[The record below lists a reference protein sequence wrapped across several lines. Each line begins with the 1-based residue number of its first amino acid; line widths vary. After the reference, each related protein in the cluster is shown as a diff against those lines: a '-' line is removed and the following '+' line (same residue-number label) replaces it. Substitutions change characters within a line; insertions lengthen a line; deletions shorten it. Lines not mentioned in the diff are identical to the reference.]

1 MPSKTPLF
9 EWHKTRGAKIVD
21 FGGWDMPLWY
31 PSGAVAEHV
40 AVVTGCGLFDTS
52 HMAVVTVKGPSALDL
67 INLCFSKHLRLRPET
82 GPKPAK
88 CFYGVFLDPS
98 GGVIDDA
105 IVYPRSDRDFMIVV
119 NAGMG
124 DKIARHLQA
133 NDSKGEQ
140 TIVDLTGRVGK
151 MDLQGPLA
159 ARVMMKLLENPEQV
173 LKDLTYFSFKGNL
186 EPQGAATPVK
196 LSGGP
201 EILLSRT
208 GYTGEFGFE
217 IFTSGENLVSVW
229 EMIVEAGREYGLIPC
244 GLAARDSLRAGAVL
258 PLSHQDIGPWPFINN
273 PWTFA
278 LPFNPE
284 GTGFTK
290 EFIGS
295 RALDPDRA
303 EWTLPFLGSDPR
315 KVAAGDQA
323 VVLDPEDREI
333 GVVLT
338 CVGDMAIGRSGE
350 AVFSLA
356 SPAKPD
362 DFKPRGLVCGFV
374 KVKTRIKAGE
384 TVYLKDK
391 RRKLEVKIVKDI
403 RPDRTAR
410 QPMEKMTVWPVTPA

>member
-1 MPSKTPLF
+1 MPSKTPLY
-9 EWHKTRGAKIVD
+9 EWHKARGAKMVD

-31 PSGAVAEHV
+31 PSGAVAEHA

-67 INLCFSKHLRLRPET
+67 INLCFSKHLRPGSGT
-82 GPKPAK
+82 GPGPAK
-88 CFYGVFLDPS
+88 CYYGVFLDPT

-105 IVYPRSDRDFMIVV
+105 IVYPQSDHDLMIVV

-124 DKIARHLQA
+124 DRIARHLQA
-133 NDSKGEQ
+133 NDSGDGL

-159 ARVMMKLLENPEQV
+159 ARVMMKLLDNPEQI
-173 LKDLTYFSFKGNL
+173 LEDMTYFSFKGNL
-186 EPQGAATPVK
+186 ETTGAGAPVR
-196 LSGGP
+196 LTGGP

-229 EMIVEAGREYGLIPC
+229 EKIVEAGQDNGLIPC

-295 RALDPDRA
+295 RALESDRA
-303 EWTLPFLGSDPR
+303 EWTLPFFRDRSPQGGRRGSIRGPGPGR
-315 KVAAGDQA
+315 PGD
-323 VVLDPEDREI
+323 
-333 GVVLT
+333 
-338 CVGDMAIGRSGE
+338 RSGFNLCQRYGHRTQRGRRVQPGQPGQTGRFQ
-350 AVFSLA
+350 APRTRLRLCQGKIPDQSRPA
-356 SPAKPD
+356 SIP
-362 DFKPRGLVCGFV
+362 
-374 KVKTRIKAGE
+374 E
-384 TVYLKDK
+384 
-391 RRKLEVKIVKDI
+391 
-403 RPDRTAR
+403 R
-410 QPMEKMTVWPVTPA
+410 QAP